1 MKAKD
6 LREKADE
13 DLLKELESLREGLF
27 KLRFRKV
34 TDVDENPSAFRKHR
48 RDIARILT
56 VLRERGEIDIEERQ
70 YHLEAL
76 ATHRKG
82 G

>member
-13 DLLKELESLREGLF
+13 DLLREMEGLREGLF

-34 TDVDENPSAFRKHR
+34 TDVVEDPAAFRKHR

-56 VLRERGEIDIEERQ
+56 ILRERRAEGEKENPG
-70 YHLEAL
+70 
-76 ATHRKG
+76 K
-82 G
+82 